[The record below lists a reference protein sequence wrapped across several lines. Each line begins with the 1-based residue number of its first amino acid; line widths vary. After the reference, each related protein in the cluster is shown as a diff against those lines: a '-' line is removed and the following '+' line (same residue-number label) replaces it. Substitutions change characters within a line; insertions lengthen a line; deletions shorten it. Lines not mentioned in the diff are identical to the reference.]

1 MRKKSSDFFYTQNK
15 TLSCWVKNINTI
27 MIFDEFVNKILREA
41 ITSIPSKVS
50 PLPKQIPQ
58 KKISDISA
66 YPASQTTQ
74 QTPPPAGQQPKQDS
88 PAAVDALT
96 KQLSDSEKKEDDRA
110 KKEHDDFAKL
120 IATLTATA
128 AQQKNNQNTTTQP
141 TTQSNVPQ
149 QTTNPQ
155 DIIANLKKM
164 AWY

>member
-1 MRKKSSDFFYTQNK
+1 
-15 TLSCWVKNINTI
+15 

-74 QTPPPAGQQPKQDS
+74 QTQTPPTAGQQPKQDS
-88 PAAVDALT
+88 PAAVDAQT

-128 AQQKNNQNTTTQP
+128 AQQKNSQTTTTQP

-164 AWY
+164 A